1 MNEKYENKNQPE
13 KNKNSKEQERMGF
26 LEYLQKSQK
35 EKKERQ
41 NKGKVIIGVEG
52 TPIKTTTKANSIVES
67 ETVNPS
73 IEAVEYARVFKK
85 AVEEEKEE
93 KNKHKEEE
101 ERE

>member
-13 KNKNSKEQERMGF
+13 KNKSSKEQERMGF

-52 TPIKTTTKANSIVES
+52 TPIKTTTKAEKIIIIKVVINLES
-67 ETVNPS
+67 N
-73 IEAVEYARVFKK
+73 ILKRL
-85 AVEEEKEE
+85 
-93 KNKHKEEE
+93 
-101 ERE
+101 